1 MPKGLLVVLS
11 GPSGTGKGTL
21 CHALLRACPELK
33 YSVSATTRKPRPGEK
48 EGEDYY
54 FLSREEFR
62 RLLAQG
68 AFLEWASVY
77 GNLYGTPREKVE
89 AEIAAGHDVLL
100 EIDPQGAR
108 QVKALFPE
116 GVFIFVIPPS
126 EEVLRDRMQKRG
138 SEKGEELEA
147 RFQAAKEE
155 LKLASNYDYVVV
167 NDDFNLAL
175 EKLKAILATERS
187 RRKRLCLKGK
197 EG

>member
-11 GPSGTGKGTL
+11 GPSGVGKGTL
-21 CHALLRACPELK
+21 CRALLRACPELK

-54 FLSREEFR
+54 FLSGEEFR

-89 AEIAAGHDVLL
+89 AEIAAGHNVLL

-108 QVKALFPE
+108 QVRALFPE
-116 GVFIFVIPPS
+116 GVFIFIIPPS